1 MVNYGNSKALVAVVE
16 SQSGPG
22 SASALSLVNQ
32 TIRPKNPAKSIDR
45 FKQAWGAA
53 GTLIEGEP
61 LAIEYNQAVL
71 EDRPPFEEIQEFD
84 RRTGTEKLG
93 KVSAVINSEKN
104 NPPSFPKMVF
114 QGDNTFITGGLNQ
127 QDEDPAEMV
136 AKQLD
141 SEDGQAMSGAGA
153 ITSQAVSDSIHG
165 K

>member
-71 EDRPPFEEIQEFD
+71 EDRPPFEE
-84 RRTGTEKLG
+84 
-93 KVSAVINSEKN
+93 
-104 NPPSFPKMVF
+104 
-114 QGDNTFITGGLNQ
+114 
-127 QDEDPAEMV
+127 
-136 AKQLD
+136 
-141 SEDGQAMSGAGA
+141 
-153 ITSQAVSDSIHG
+153 
-165 K
+165 